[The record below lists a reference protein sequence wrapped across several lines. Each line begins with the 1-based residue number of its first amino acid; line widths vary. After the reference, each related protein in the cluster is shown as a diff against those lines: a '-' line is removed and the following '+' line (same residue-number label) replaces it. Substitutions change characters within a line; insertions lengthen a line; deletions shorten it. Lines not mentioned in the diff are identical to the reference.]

1 MKENIWPAVY
11 VTSIETRLKKGQSA
25 INKRKSD
32 SQKRATISP
41 PPSAKKKKHAQPQEK
56 SNNSV
61 SKDGTD
67 NSDSDGYSSVTKT
80 RKLPHKQQKVQAKV
94 QEKDQQIKV
103 LPNLCYRTHGLIQ
116 GIIGMPRR

>member
-1 MKENIWPAVY
+1 MPNPKKNPTTLSVKMAQTIPTATATPA
-11 VTSIETRLKKGQSA
+11 
-25 INKRKSD
+25 
-32 SQKRATISP
+32 SQK
-41 PPSAKKKKHAQPQEK
+41 KH
-56 SNNSV
+56 S
-61 SKDGTD
+61 
-67 NSDSDGYSSVTKT
+67 

>member
-11 VTSIETRLKKGQSA
+11 VTSIETRLKKGQAA

-41 PPSAKKKKHAQPQEK
+41 PPSAKKKKHAQPQKK

-67 NSDSDGYSSVTKT
+67 NSDSDGYSSVTQKT
-80 RKLPHKQQKVQAKV
+80 FKEITPQTIESTSESPRKRST
-94 QEKDQQIKV
+94 DQGTTKS
-103 LPNLCYRTHGLIQ
+103 LL
-116 GIIGMPRR
+116 